1 MPFIS
6 FSCLIA
12 LARTSSTILNR
23 SSESGYLCLIPSL
36 HRKAFNLS
44 LLHVMLDMDLSNM
57 AFIVLKYVPFIPNLL
72 SFVLIGC

>member
-23 SSESGYLCLIPSL
+23 SSENEHHGRVLDLKG
-36 HRKAFNLS
+36 KAFNLS
-44 LLHVMLDMDLSNM
+44 PLSMLVVSLSCRT
-57 AFIVLKYVPFIPNLL
+57 FIGLRLR
-72 SFVLIGC
+72 